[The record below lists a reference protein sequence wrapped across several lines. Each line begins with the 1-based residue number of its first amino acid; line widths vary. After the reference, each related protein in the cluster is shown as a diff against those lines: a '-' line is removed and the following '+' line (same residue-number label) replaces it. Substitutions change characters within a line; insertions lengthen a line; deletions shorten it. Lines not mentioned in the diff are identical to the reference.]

1 MDFTKKLNDKQLAAV
16 STNEQHVRVI
26 AGAGSGKTRVLTHR
40 IVYLYQELGVPLYY
54 IWALTFTNKAANEM
68 KERVIKLIGDNN
80 KKVNV
85 STIHSFCA
93 RFLREEINVLN
104 YRNDFTIYDE
114 DDQTRIVK
122 DIAVIHGYTKRDSI
136 IRETLDYISCNKNK
150 GLAPSDIKIKYEK
163 IKDERIILKMWEE
176 YEQKLKSMN
185 GVDFDDLLLF
195 TSKILKE
202 NQVVRQKWQNRIS
215 HLLVDEF
222 QDTND
227 IEFAIM
233 RNLLS
238 EHASLYVV
246 GDPDQTIYTWR
257 GVNEAIILEL
267 DKKYN
272 VKTYILDENYRS
284 TQNILD
290 VANKLISHNN
300 NRIHKDLFTNN
311 TIGEKVI
318 PFVANDPD
326 QESEWIIN
334 RIIETRIQNEDASY
348 RDFAILI
355 RANYLTLPFERAFMR
370 RQMPYRIYG
379 GVRFYQRKE
388 IKDALAYF
396 RILQND
402 RDDVS
407 VERIANV
414 PTRGLSSKILVMKD
428 DARLKN
434 EPLIRMLK
442 DAENYGINRPN
453 CAKIASFLEA
463 IEKARSEIEKEDR
476 NLSLI
481 LQEYLD
487 SVGYLDYVKSLKDE
501 DRSEAMF
508 ENLKTL
514 FIDID
519 RFIEQNPDVTFND
532 YLENAALLSAQD
544 EVQTGEYI
552 TIMTVHMAKGLEY
565 DYVFVANLNEGIF
578 PNNRAVTEGGKKALE
593 EERRLCYVAFT
604 RARKQLFLSCNLSY
618 NFVLSSQN
626 IPSRFFKE
634 AEINVKFPAS
644 KKMEFD
650 LFRSYQKHK
659 DPPIYYPDAP
669 FEDQEHIN
677 WEVGDYARHSTFGD
691 GVVVKVYP
699 AEGIVDIN
707 FEHLGKKKLVANHKA
722 LKKIKKGDLV

>member
-1 MDFTKKLNDKQLAAV
+1 MDFSKKLNDKQLAAV
-16 STNEQHVRVI
+16 STNEQYVRVI

-40 IVYLYQELGVPLYY
+40 IVYLHQEVGVPLYY

-68 KERVIKLIGDNN
+68 KERVNKLLNQNN

-93 RFLREEINVLN
+93 RFLREEIGVLN

-114 DDQTRIVK
+114 DDQARIVK
-122 DIAVIHGYTKRDSI
+122 DIAVIYGYTKRDPI
-136 IRETLDYISCNKNK
+136 IRETLNYISDKKNK
-150 GLAPSDIKIKYEK
+150 GFAPGDIKIKYEK
-163 IKDERIILKMWEE
+163 IKDERTILKMWEE
-176 YEQKLKSMN
+176 YEKKLKSMN

-202 NQVVRQKWQNRIS
+202 NLIVRQKWQNRIS

-227 IEFAIM
+227 IEFSIM

-257 GVNEAIILEL
+257 GANEAIILEL

-284 TQNILD
+284 TQNVLD
-290 VANKLISHNN
+290 VANKLISHNKK
-300 NRIHKDLFTNN
+300 RIHKDLFTNN
-311 TIGEKVI
+311 ARGEKVS

-326 QESEWIIN
+326 KEAEWVIN
-334 RIIETRIQNEDASY
+334 RIIETRIQNEEATYS
-348 RDFAILI
+348 DFAILI

-370 RQMPYRIYG
+370 RQIPYKIYG

-402 RDDVS
+402 RDDIS
-407 VERIANV
+407 VERIANI
-414 PTRGLSSKILVMKD
+414 PARGLSTKILVMKD
-428 DARLKN
+428 DARLSNK
-434 EPLIRMLK
+434 PLLQVLK
-442 DAENYGINRPN
+442 EAEKYCINKPN
-453 CAKIASFLEA
+453 CAKIASFLDS
-463 IEKARSEIEKEDR
+463 IDKARIEIEKNER
-476 NLSLI
+476 NISLI
-481 LQEYLD
+481 LQEYLEN
-487 SVGYLDYVKSLKDE
+487 VGYLEYVKSLKDE
-501 DRSEAMF
+501 DKSEAMF
-508 ENLKTL
+508 ENIKTL

-544 EVQTGEYI
+544 EVQSGDYI

-604 RARKQLFLSCNLSY
+604 RARKQLFLSCNLAY

-634 AEINVKFPAS
+634 ADITVKFPSS

-659 DPPIYYPDAP
+659 EPPIYFPDAP
-669 FEDQEHIN
+669 FEDQELIE
-677 WEVGDYARHSTFGD
+677 WQVGDYARHSTFGH

>member
-1 MDFTKKLNDKQLAAV
+1 
-16 STNEQHVRVI
+16 
-26 AGAGSGKTRVLTHR
+26 
-40 IVYLYQELGVPLYY
+40 
-54 IWALTFTNKAANEM
+54 
-68 KERVIKLIGDNN
+68 
-80 KKVNV
+80 
-85 STIHSFCA
+85 
-93 RFLREEINVLN
+93 
-104 YRNDFTIYDE
+104 
-114 DDQTRIVK
+114 
-122 DIAVIHGYTKRDSI
+122 
-136 IRETLDYISCNKNK
+136 
-150 GLAPSDIKIKYEK
+150 
-163 IKDERIILKMWEE
+163 
-176 YEQKLKSMN
+176 
-185 GVDFDDLLLF
+185 
-195 TSKILKE
+195 
-202 NQVVRQKWQNRIS
+202 
-215 HLLVDEF
+215 
-222 QDTND
+222 
-227 IEFAIM
+227 
-233 RNLLS
+233 
-238 EHASLYVV
+238 
-246 GDPDQTIYTWR
+246 
-257 GVNEAIILEL
+257 
-267 DKKYN
+267 
-272 VKTYILDENYRS
+272 
-284 TQNILD
+284 
-290 VANKLISHNN
+290 
-300 NRIHKDLFTNN
+300 
-311 TIGEKVI
+311 
-318 PFVANDPD
+318 
-326 QESEWIIN
+326 
-334 RIIETRIQNEDASY
+334 
-348 RDFAILI
+348 ILI